1 MTKKEL
7 VKDMTDL
14 EKLRLLD
21 ILLKEFDILDY
32 VNEIQF
38 DVELNDDDR
47 SLVNKI
53 LNERWYKVFED
64 KKQRRKLK
72 MTREDKYKLI
82 ELLEGYRNERI
93 LELARDYNLT
103 EREIRA
109 KLCRE
114 PEEVYEMDDGDR
126 FLEGIDIVLS
136 VLD

>member
-38 DVELNDDDR
+38 DVELDDDDR

-64 KKQRRKLK
+64 KKTEEETKNDKRR
-72 MTREDKYKLI
+72 
-82 ELLEGYRNERI
+82 
-93 LELARDYNLT
+93 
-103 EREIRA
+103 
-109 KLCRE
+109 
-114 PEEVYEMDDGDR
+114 
-126 FLEGIDIVLS
+126 
-136 VLD
+136 

>member
-21 ILLKEFDILDY
+21 ILLNEFEILDY

-38 DVELNDDDR
+38 DVELDDDDR

-64 KKQRRKLK
+64 KKTEEETENDKRR
-72 MTREDKYKLI
+72 
-82 ELLEGYRNERI
+82 
-93 LELARDYNLT
+93 
-103 EREIRA
+103 
-109 KLCRE
+109 
-114 PEEVYEMDDGDR
+114 
-126 FLEGIDIVLS
+126 
-136 VLD
+136 

>member
-38 DVELNDDDR
+38 DVELDDDDR

>member
-38 DVELNDDDR
+38 DVELDDDDR

-64 KKQRRKLK
+64 KKTEEETENDKRR
-72 MTREDKYKLI
+72 
-82 ELLEGYRNERI
+82 
-93 LELARDYNLT
+93 
-103 EREIRA
+103 
-109 KLCRE
+109 
-114 PEEVYEMDDGDR
+114 
-126 FLEGIDIVLS
+126 
-136 VLD
+136 

>member
-1 MTKKEL
+1 
-7 VKDMTDL
+7 
-14 EKLRLLD
+14 
-21 ILLKEFDILDY
+21 
-32 VNEIQF
+32 
-38 DVELNDDDR
+38 
-47 SLVNKI
+47 
-53 LNERWYKVFED
+53 
-64 KKQRRKLK
+64 

-82 ELLEGYRNERI
+82 ELLERYRDERI
-93 LELARDYNLT
+93 LELARDHNLT

>member
-32 VNEIQF
+32 VNEMKF
-38 DVELNDDDR
+38 DVELDDDDR

-64 KKQRRKLK
+64 KEK
-72 MTREDKYKLI
+72 
-82 ELLEGYRNERI
+82 
-93 LELARDYNLT
+93 
-103 EREIRA
+103 
-109 KLCRE
+109 
-114 PEEVYEMDDGDR
+114 
-126 FLEGIDIVLS
+126 
-136 VLD
+136 